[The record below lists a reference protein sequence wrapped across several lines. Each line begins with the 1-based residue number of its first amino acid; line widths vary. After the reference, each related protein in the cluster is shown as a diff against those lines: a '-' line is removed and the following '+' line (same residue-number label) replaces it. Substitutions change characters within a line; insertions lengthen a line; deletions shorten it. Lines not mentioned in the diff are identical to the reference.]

1 MALRRH
7 YAMKP
12 TAAEAG
18 SMIYP
23 SDFWGWLGPNKDGG
37 GGGGMFFFGRFLQ
50 GDLANDQS
58 YTTRLCIHPQT

>member
-1 MALRRH
+1 MALRQH

-23 SDFWGWLGPNKDGG
+23 SDLWGGWAQIKMVVVGDVFFWEISPK
-37 GGGGMFFFGRFLQ
+37 
-50 GDLANDQS
+50 
-58 YTTRLCIHPQT
+58 